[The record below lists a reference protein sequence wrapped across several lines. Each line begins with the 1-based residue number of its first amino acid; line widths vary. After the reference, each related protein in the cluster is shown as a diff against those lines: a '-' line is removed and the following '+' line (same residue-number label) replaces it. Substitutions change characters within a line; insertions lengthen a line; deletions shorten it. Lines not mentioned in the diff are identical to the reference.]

1 VAGFKTVFHRHLD
14 PREIRRIP
22 RDELFRFSH
31 HVPSHLLTGQEGP
44 NAPKGCRELDPA
56 ATPVE
61 LLQIITD
68 VKEQELME
76 DEVILITDN
85 VVDNVE
91 KANGKEMTE
100 KLEKVQEEEEG
111 DSKDIQEVE
120 IVQDTEEKKI
130 DEGMEHAQEKGVS

>member
-1 VAGFKTVFHRHLD
+1 
-14 PREIRRIP
+14 
-22 RDELFRFSH
+22 
-31 HVPSHLLTGQEGP
+31 
-44 NAPKGCRELDPA
+44 
-56 ATPVE
+56 
-61 LLQIITD
+61 
-68 VKEQELME
+68 ME